1 MVLKDVIQIMRVIQ
15 QAATSIFMRF
25 MNGSL
30 ASLVIPLF
38 VFYYGTDGFSQ
49 AQAPAESYRIRRI
62 VIDPGHGG
70 KDPGTMGAVAKEKDI
85 VLGIALKLG
94 HYIEEYLDGVE
105 VLYTRKND
113 TFIELYKRG
122 EYANK
127 VKADLFIS
135 IHANWYKSSSIYG
148 AETYVMGLHT
158 DARNLEVAQKENSVI
173 AFEEDYTINYEGF
186 DPNSA
191 ESYIIFSLM
200 QDTFLDQSL
209 ELASL
214 IQDQFKNRARRN
226 DRGVRQAG
234 FVVLWNTTMP
244 SVLVETGYI
253 SNPTEERYLNS
264 EAGQEYIA
272 SAIFRAFR
280 DYKEQI
286 ENKSI
291 IATPPPAPSPII
303 FKVQIASS
311 RKPIPADSKMF
322 ENIEDVEEWL
332 VNDWYKY
339 TVGHSSNYSE
349 MLAYQNTMRERFKGA
364 FLVAV
369 KDGKIIP
376 MSEAL
381 KEINE

>member
-1 MVLKDVIQIMRVIQ
+1 MVLKDVIQIMRVMQ
-15 QAATSIFMRF
+15 QAVTSIFMRF

-30 ASLVIPLF
+30 AFLVIPLF
-38 VFYYGTDGFSQ
+38 IFFYGTDGFSQ
-49 AQAPAESYRIRRI
+49 GQAPVESYRIRRI

-94 HYIEEYLDGVE
+94 HYIEEYLDDVE

-244 SVLVETGYI
+244 SVLVETGYV

-291 IATPPPAPSPII
+291 IATPPPAPSPIF

-322 ENIEDVEEWL
+322 ENIDGVEEWL

>member
-1 MVLKDVIQIMRVIQ
+1 MAIRVFLIISVFCTAVAQ
-15 QAATSIFMRF
+15 NVFPQNA
-25 MNGSL
+25 
-30 ASLVIPLF
+30 IP
-38 VFYYGTDGFSQ
+38 SE
-49 AQAPAESYRIRRI
+49 PYRIRKV

-70 KDPGTMGAVAKEKDI
+70 KDPGTMGHFSKEKDI

-94 HYIEEYLDGVE
+94 HYINEYMNDVE

-113 TFIELYKRG
+113 TFVELYKRG
-122 EYANK
+122 EYANR

-135 IHANWYKSSSIYG
+135 IHANWFKSSSISG

-158 DARNLEVAQKENSVI
+158 DERNLEVAQKENSVI
-173 AFEEDYTINYEGF
+173 TFEQDYTINYEGF

-253 SNPTEERYLNS
+253 SNQTEERYLNS
-264 EAGQEYIA
+264 KDGQEYIA

-280 DYKEQI
+280 EYKEKI
-286 ENKSI
+286 ESKSTI
-291 IATPPPAPSPII
+291 PAPMVAEPTVV

-311 RKPIPADSKMF
+311 RKPIPLDSKLF
-322 ENIEDVEEWL
+322 QDLDGVEEWFF
-332 VNDWYKY
+332 NDWYKY
-339 TVGHSSNYSE
+339 TVGQSSDYNE
-349 MLAYQNTMRERFKGA
+349 MLAYQNAIRKQFKDA
-364 FLVAV
+364 FLIAF
-369 KDGKIIP
+369 KEGKIIS